1 MARTK
6 LRWIIQSDDG
16 VNMREPRPTRKSIDR
31 KAQELANAFGQP
43 MWYYTNRAR
52 AKWSRTGKSIKMYKV
67 EPNNDC

>member
-6 LRWIIQSDDG
+6 LMWFIQSDDG
-16 VNMREPRPTRKSIDR
+16 VNMRVARPTRKSVDR

-52 AKWSRTGKSIKMYKV
+52 AKWSRTGKSIKMYEV
-67 EPNNDC
+67 EPNNE